1 MKKKNQTL
9 NRLQLALVIIVIIAL
24 PLAVFF
30 IQQFQVFQQ
39 RAQEGASIYLVSET
53 ATASPK
59 QKLTYAIY
67 VKSNSVLVSEIGLSI
82 TYPQNK
88 LDLIKLSTSNSPFD
102 SQTEYLAG
110 NGLIRF
116 GRETLNP
123 VAGDNYIGSL
133 TFTAKETVS
142 ANEITPILQ
151 SSIVVAGA
159 TQKNILNTVS
169 VIDKSE
175 FQTLIKPKL
184 SFWDSF
190 TATIS
195 AFVTGINP
203 F

>member
-1 MKKKNQTL
+1 MRNKNQTS
-9 NRLQLALVIIVIIAL
+9 NKLQIVLVAIVIIAI
-24 PLAVFF
+24 PLTVFF
-30 IQQFQVFQQ
+30 IQQVQVFQQ
-39 RAQEGASIYLVSET
+39 RAQEGASLYLVSDT

-82 TYPQNK
+82 TYPQDK
-88 LDLIKLSTSNSPFD
+88 LDLIKLSTNNSPFD
-102 SQTEYLAG
+102 SQTEYLTG

-142 ANEITPILQ
+142 ATVVTPQ
-151 SSIVVAGA
+151 SQFSTVVAGA

-195 AFVTGINP
+195 AFVTRINP